1 MMNLRIEPTRKAK
14 DLLYKLEC
22 KKAFRQ
28 QFESATA
35 FIEFSLEQ
43 ALEFYDRKPFGE
55 IKKYAQF

>member
-1 MMNLRIEPTRKAK
+1 MMKLRIEPTKKAK
-14 DLLYKLEC
+14 DLLYKLER
-22 KKAFRQ
+22 KKGFKD

-55 IKKYAQF
+55 IRKYAQF